1 MTNPPAQTQS
11 RPSIAADTGVGAVHL
26 AVTDRERALTF
37 YRNILGLEV
46 MDDGPQLR
54 LGTAGRELVVLHPG
68 ASEPVEPGTTGLYH
82 LALVV
87 PDLKLFARFVR
98 RMVEIRY
105 PHSPTDHTLTKADYL
120 WDPDG
125 NGIEVYAET
134 PEDGTWFMTDDEFA
148 ARDSSGRLRSGRDPI
163 NLRELFSTL
172 EPDEDVFLP
181 LPDGTRMGHV
191 HLHVRDVEEAV
202 ALYSGLIGVDV
213 MGLSRRFGVGFVS
226 AGGYHHHLGLNTWAG
241 KGAPPA
247 GATSAGLREFTI
259 ELPGEG
265 DLDEVLARLDRGGV
279 SLTDAPEGGVR
290 FSDASGNA
298 ALLTT
303 RKSQGG
309 QP

>member
-1 MTNPPAQTQS
+1 MTNPAAQTQS
-11 RPSIAADTGVGAVHL
+11 RPSIAAGTGVGAVHL

-37 YRNILGLEV
+37 YRNILGLDV
-46 MDDGPQLR
+46 MDDGPLIR
-54 LGTAGRELVVLHPG
+54 LGTAGRELVVLHPDAAG
-68 ASEPVEPGTTGLYH
+68 PVEQGATGLYH

-87 PDLKLFARFVR
+87 PDRTHFARFVK

-105 PHSPTDHTLTKADYL
+105 PNSPTDHTLTKADYL

-125 NGIEVYAET
+125 NGIEVYVET

-163 NLRELFSTL
+163 NLRELFSAL
-172 EPDEDVFLP
+172 EPDEDVFVP
-181 LPDGTRMGHV
+181 LPSGTKMGHV
-191 HLHVRDVEEAV
+191 HLHVRDVDEAV
-202 ALYSGLIGVDV
+202 ALYSGLIGFDV
-213 MGLSRRFGVGFVS
+213 MGMSRRFGAAFVS

-247 GATSAGLREFTI
+247 GPTSAGLREFTI
-259 ELPGEG
+259 EVPGEPN
-265 DLDEVLARLDRGGV
+265 LDEAVDRLDRAGV
-279 SLTDAPEGGVR
+279 ALAEVPEGGVR

-303 RKSQGG
+303 RTFKEENL
-309 QP
+309 

>member
-1 MTNPPAQTQS
+1 MTNSASQTHS
-11 RPSIAADTGVGAVHL
+11 RPSIASGTGVGAVHL

-37 YRNILGLEV
+37 YRNILGLDV
-46 MDDGPQLR
+46 MDDGQQIR

-68 ASEPVEPGTTGLYH
+68 AAGPVEPGVTGLYH

-87 PDLKLFARFVR
+87 PDRAHFARFVK
-98 RMVEIRY
+98 RMVEVRY
-105 PHSPTDHTLTKADYL
+105 PNSPTDHTLTKADYL

-125 NGIEVYAET
+125 NGIEVYVET

-163 NLRELFSTL
+163 SLRELFSAL
-172 EPDEDVFLP
+172 EPDEDVFVP
-181 LPDGTRMGHV
+181 LPDGTKMGHV
-191 HLHVRDVEEAV
+191 HLHVRDVDEAV
-202 ALYSGLIGVDV
+202 ALYSGLIGFDV
-213 MGLSRRFGVGFVS
+213 MGMSRRFGAAFVS

-247 GATSAGLREFTI
+247 GPAGAGLREFTI
-259 ELPGEG
+259 EVPDVG
-265 DLDEVLARLDRGGV
+265 DLDEAVRRLDRGGV
-279 SLTDAPEGGVR
+279 ALAEAPEGGVR

-303 RKSQGG
+303 SNFKEDSQ
-309 QP
+309 